1 MSIKGLIFDF
11 DGVILDSVKIKEKAF
26 KKIVNKYGLTVS
38 EKFMK
43 YHNKNLGISRELKF
57 EYFYKNIIKKKFT
70 KKM

>member
-26 KKIVNKYGLTVS
+26 KKIVNKYLTAS

-57 EYFYKNIIKKKFT
+57 EYFYKNIIKKIY
-70 KKM
+70 KKI